1 MGLHPATM
9 ALQKQGIHYPWS
21 DVVTISNS
29 LKFRKKVGPGG
40 LNGAAQAC
48 DLPIMGRGEMAELAS

>member
-1 MGLHPATM
+1 M